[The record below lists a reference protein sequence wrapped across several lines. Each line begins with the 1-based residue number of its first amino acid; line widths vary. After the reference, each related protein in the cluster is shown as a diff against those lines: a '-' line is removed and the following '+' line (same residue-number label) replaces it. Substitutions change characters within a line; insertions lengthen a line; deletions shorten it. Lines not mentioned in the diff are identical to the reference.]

1 MLADGS
7 KITAEGIC
15 EGKIGYEQIG
25 KDGFGYDPI
34 FMFDD
39 KSFAELSAEE
49 KDAVSHRGK
58 ALTELKA
65 KLENYFKNN

>member
-1 MLADGS
+1 
-7 KITAEGIC
+7 
-15 EGKIGYEQIG
+15 
-25 KDGFGYDPI
+25 
-34 FMFDD
+34 MFDD
-39 KSFAELSAEE
+39 KNYAELSAEE